1 MSGEL
6 RRQPNAGSAWVWVI
20 AWAGSVLIVTIVP
33 SIMFWCWLGIG
44 ESNST
49 TIRNLGLVIG
59 ATIGLPIAIWRSI
72 VAERQADMAQRQYEI
87 AQRGL
92 LNERYQKGAEML
104 GSKELQVRLGGI
116 YALAGLAREHPGDY
130 HTQIMGLLCA
140 FVRHPAGKPV
150 EAALP
155 TEGLTPAAEHDSGF
169 ESYDEDDYDASGQ
182 LREGV
187 EVRPLRV
194 REDVLAVMMEVGKRS
209 EAQIKTEDREKYRL
223 DLRDA
228 KLKSAQLVDADLNHV
243 NLPNADLTGA
253 VLFGLKPKGANLR
266 GANLENASLV
276 GAHLKDVRLPD
287 VNLEGAMLTSANLTR
302 TFMAMCKGLTQEQLD
317 GAVAELG
324 NPPEL
329 GNLVDAK
336 TGNKLVWIGGTP
348 NG

>member
-1 MSGEL
+1 M
-6 RRQPNAGSAWVWVI
+6 
-20 AWAGSVLIVTIVP
+20 
-33 SIMFWCWLGIG
+33 IG
-44 ESNST
+44 
-49 TIRNLGLVIG
+49 G
-59 ATIGLPIAIWRSI
+59 AEAILFAVWRSI
-72 VAERQADMAQRQYEI
+72 VAEKLAKTAQL
-87 AQRGL
+87 GL

-104 GSKELQVRLGGI
+104 DSGDLTGHLGGI

-130 HTQIMGLLCA
+130 HTKIMRLLCA
-140 FVRHPAGKPV
+140 FVRHPVGDAV

-155 TEGLTPAAEHDSGF
+155 TEGLTPGAQEISGWDKGG
-169 ESYDEDDYDASGQ
+169 DENGRQ
-182 LREGV
+182 
-187 EVRPLRV
+187 RPLRV
-194 REDVLAVMMEVGKRS
+194 REDVLAVMMEIGKRS

-302 TFMAMCKGLTQEQLD
+302 TFMATCKGLTQEQLD
-317 GAVAELG
+317 EAVAELG

-336 TGNKLVWIGGTP
+336 TGNKLVWSGGSLTTHDWVCLRRM
-348 NG
+348 GE